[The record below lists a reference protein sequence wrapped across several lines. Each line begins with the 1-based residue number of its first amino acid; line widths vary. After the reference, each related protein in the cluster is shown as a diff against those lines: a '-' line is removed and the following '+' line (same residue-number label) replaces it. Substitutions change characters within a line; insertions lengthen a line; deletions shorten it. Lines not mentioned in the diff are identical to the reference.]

1 MLACLRSSP
10 VEALL
15 CMCPDSLYLLF
26 FSIYKREGK
35 GIGLFIQFSVQQLVV
50 RCFPVADFH
59 FQK

>member
-26 FSIYKREGK
+26 ISIKERRV
-35 GIGLFIQFSVQQLVV
+35 GILYRVLCSAVYY
-50 RCFPVADFH
+50 FPVENFH
-59 FQK
+59 VQN